1 MSENMEAMQTE
12 AAMPEADTAEGAGTQ
27 PAETPAED
35 TTAQQPAAAT
45 PPETDVAESEAQS
58 PAPWEFSVPY
68 NHQDVPLTRE
78 QTTEYAQMGMRY
90 EALKPTMDTL
100 RLMAAARGQSVPDF
114 VNAWSEAERMAIRE
128 DKLRIT
134 NGDEAAA
141 DTLVQAEMEARR
153 KACADSEQREQA
165 AQEAARQSL
174 QDRLA
179 TEFALLQQE
188 FPEIAAFAAVP
199 QEVVDEAVRDNRH
212 LYDAYLRYVRR
223 EDKKI
228 QQNTAA
234 QAAAAAASA
243 GSQADQPPVGVNP
256 AIAAAMRA
264 VDDVFG

>member
-12 AAMPEADTAEGAGTQ
+12 ATMPPETTAEDVGTQ
-27 PAETPAED
+27 PPETTAEAPAAAPTED
-35 TTAQQPAAAT
+35 TTPPESPAADT
-45 PPETDVAESEAQS
+45 EAQP
-58 PAPWEFSVPY
+58 PAPWTLPVQY
-68 NHQDVPLTRE
+68 NHEQRELNREEATR
-78 QTTEYAQMGMRY
+78 YAQMGIRL
-90 EALKPTMDTL
+90 EALQPTMDQL

-134 NGDEAAA
+134 NGDEVAA

-174 QDRLA
+174 QDRMA